1 VEAVV
6 AAEKHYT
13 TLLLDKLGV
22 KPGMQVGVQAV
33 TDQDFLTE
41 LRERADVDIELA
53 RAELDIILFGAEA
66 ADELEQL
73 APLRARIRRNGAI
86 WVIYPKGVKHIT
98 QRDVMEAAKAASLVD
113 VKVASFSTT
122 HTGLKLVIPVALR

>member
-1 VEAVV
+1 M

-13 TLLLDKLGV
+13 TPLLDKLGV
-22 KPGMQVGVQAV
+22 KPGMQVGVQAL
-33 TDQDFLTE
+33 TDQDFLME
-41 LRERADVDIELA
+41 LRDRADVDAELG
-53 RAELDIILFGAEA
+53 RTELDIILFGAEA
-66 ADELEQL
+66 AGELDGL

-113 VKVASFSTT
+113 VKVVSFSAT

>member
-1 VEAVV
+1 M

-22 KPGMQVGVQAV
+22 KPGMQVGVQTV

>member
-1 VEAVV
+1 M